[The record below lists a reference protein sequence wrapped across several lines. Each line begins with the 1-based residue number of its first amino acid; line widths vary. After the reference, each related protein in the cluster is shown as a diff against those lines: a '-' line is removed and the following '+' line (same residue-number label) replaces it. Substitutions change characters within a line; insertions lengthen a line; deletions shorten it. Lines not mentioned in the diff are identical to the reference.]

1 MIFRTAT
8 IIRSNGRFFRQRFVF
23 LGACIPSNPPYTPTA
38 ILLNRSVA
46 RPLVRGESVVIIIA
60 RALILSCIAVGVP
73 IFGIYAVVISPIRAS
88 VYTRSVA
95 TFATADL
102 GSPPG
107 NITFGMVYSTFDF
120 TQPYADFAVNSV
132 NVPYLNQLINCPVT
146 WEDHESERLVEC
158 PLPWTSLDQ
167 SVSINLSIPL
177 GHVVAVTPLQGRPI
191 LKPIKQ
197 LTSELHSVRLHVPAD
212 PILMVSGSHLFG
224 RLTWI
229 QRETASGLV
238 IGSSSTAMKPVY
250 AAEITGLQ
258 TYPATNSTIS
268 PNSAT
273 LVLFQPQSSAT
284 KLQQDTSDVSLFS
297 GLATFGGFWTFVN
310 GAFALFFGA
319 NVVYFA
325 FGRRPLSALGLA
337 HIFQRHTLAR
347 QWHAD
352 FPALRTEGGQPGSES
367 AGVVAFIRERLID
380 IDQEPQMATKNDLE
394 AQRPP
399 SDHDDPVM
407 SSVGEDYG
415 YNLEGT
421 PFITRSGISGWPKSG
436 WN

>member
-1 MIFRTAT
+1 
-8 IIRSNGRFFRQRFVF
+8 
-23 LGACIPSNPPYTPTA
+23 
-38 ILLNRSVA
+38 
-46 RPLVRGESVVIIIA
+46 
-60 RALILSCIAVGVP
+60 
-73 IFGIYAVVISPIRAS
+73 
-88 VYTRSVA
+88 
-95 TFATADL
+95 
-102 GSPPG
+102 
-107 NITFGMVYSTFDF
+107 
-120 TQPYADFAVNSV
+120 
-132 NVPYLNQLINCPVT
+132 
-146 WEDHESERLVEC
+146 
-158 PLPWTSLDQ
+158 
-167 SVSINLSIPL
+167 
-177 GHVVAVTPLQGRPI
+177 
-191 LKPIKQ
+191 
-197 LTSELHSVRLHVPAD
+197 
-212 PILMVSGSHLFG
+212 MVSGSQLFG

-229 QRETASGLV
+229 QRETASGFV

-258 TYPATNSTIS
+258 TYPSTNSTIS

-273 LVLFQPQSSAT
+273 LVLFQPQSDAT

-337 HIFQRHTLAR
+337 HIFQRHTLVR

-367 AGVVAFIRERLID
+367 AGVIAFIRERLID
-380 IDQEPQMATKNDLE
+380 IDREPQMATKNDLE

-399 SDHDDPVM
+399 SNHDDPVM

-415 YNLEGT
+415 YNLEDT